1 MYTYVHVSALVIY
14 FIDQMKFLFQ
24 LLILI
29 STSVHVGPKEMYE
42 IYFCEFWL
50 KINYPVLSDYRSL
63 QFI

>member
-1 MYTYVHVSALVIY
+1 MKSYEELGTMAIMSFMDVYVHVSALVIY

-42 IYFCEFWL
+42 IYFCEF
-50 KINYPVLSDYRSL
+50 
-63 QFI
+63 